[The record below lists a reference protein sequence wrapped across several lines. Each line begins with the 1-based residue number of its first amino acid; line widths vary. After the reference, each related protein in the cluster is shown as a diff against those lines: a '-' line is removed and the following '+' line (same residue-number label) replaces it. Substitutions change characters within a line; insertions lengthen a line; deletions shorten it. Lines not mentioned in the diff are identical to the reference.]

1 MMEKDTLRDFRVVAQ
16 GNNGCQAMPT
26 GTRRTTSDQYARDPY
41 VTRAMERVKN
51 RVRSQCSEW
60 IRGR

>member
-1 MMEKDTLRDFRVVAQ
+1 MRDFRVLAQ
-16 GNNGCQAMPT
+16 GNNGCQAMT
-26 GTRRTTSDQYARDPY
+26 TEARRTAAELYARDPY
-41 VTRAMERVKN
+41 VTRAMERVKS